1 LAKSFARNCIL
12 NRTLAGC
19 LFLSL
24 VASLSSQAQ
33 VFPRG
38 NGISLSGIDRFDA
51 YVGIND
57 WTGMSQDLQEF
68 RLSTQRLFEEGLVTV
83 GAPRRVAAKD
93 YLICRVQAAMV
104 GGVVAYSAEIEYW
117 LRNSVGAHHLLWESG
132 NIATVEPA
140 QFNEQLLATECVK
153 YFSDEWLKWNPQ

>member
-1 LAKSFARNCIL
+1 MTKFFTHNC
-12 NRTLAGC
+12 TLAGC
-19 LFLSL
+19 LSLFLT
-24 VASLSSQAQ
+24 LSMQSQAQ

-51 YVGIND
+51 YVAIND
-57 WTGMSQDLQEF
+57 WTGLSQDRQEF
-68 RLSTQRLFEEGLVTV
+68 RLSTQRLFETGLEAA

-93 YLICRVQAAMV
+93 YLICRVQAAV
-104 GGVVAYSAEIEYW
+104 LGGLVAYNAEIEYW

-140 QFNEQLLATECVK
+140 QFDEQLVATGCVK
-153 YFSDEWLKWNPQ
+153 YFAEEWLKWNPQ